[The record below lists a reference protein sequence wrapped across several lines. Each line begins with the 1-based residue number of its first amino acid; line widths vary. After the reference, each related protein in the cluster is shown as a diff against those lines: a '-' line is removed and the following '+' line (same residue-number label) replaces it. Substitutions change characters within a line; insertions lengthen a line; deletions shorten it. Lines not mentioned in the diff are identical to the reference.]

1 MKNLARRLKKK
12 IWNYLNFDNKIRA
25 VERLIVRESNIQKML
40 LGNIL
45 VENLLKKDELQN
57 IHEAE
62 FKVFS
67 QWGDDGII
75 QYLIHKIDTPKTFV
89 DIGAGTYT
97 QPDTRF
103 LLEHDNWSGLAI
115 DASPV
120 DPLKNSELYP
130 CYDITAKQAFI
141 TAENINELI
150 DFKEIGLLNI
160 DIDGNDYWIWK
171 ALKISPIIVIVEY
184 NPYFGLRP
192 ITIPYNKEFRRNI
205 AHHSSM
211 YYGAS
216 LMSLCDLAEEKGYFF
231 VGCNSS
237 GGNAYFIRKDKIGTL
252 KSVTPQDGYRETKS
266 REHRDK
272 NGNLTFTKPQQAVE
286 DLRGMP
292 VFNTQ
297 KKKEEVF

>member
-1 MKNLARRLKKK
+1 MKNIVKKLKKK
-12 IWNYLNFDNKIRA
+12 IWNYLNFDNRIRA
-25 VERLIVRESNIQKML
+25 IERLIVRESNIQKML
-40 LGNIL
+40 LGTL
-45 VENLLKKDELQN
+45 LTDNLLKKGDLAD

-75 QYLIHKIDTPKTFV
+75 QYLINKIDVPKTFV

-115 DASPV
+115 DASSV
-120 DPLKNSELYP
+120 DSFKDSELYP
-130 CYDITAKQAFI
+130 CYDITAKQAFV
-141 TAENINELI
+141 TTENVNELI
-150 DFKEIGLLNI
+150 DFKEVGLLNI

-171 ALKISPIIVIVEY
+171 ALKVNPIIVIVEY

-192 ITIPYNKEFRRNI
+192 ITVPYDEDFIRNV

-216 LMSLCDLAEEKGYFF
+216 LMSLCDLAKEKGYVF
-231 VGCNSS
+231 VGCNSH
-237 GGNAYFIRKDKIGTL
+237 GGNAYFVRKDKIGNL
-252 KSVTPQDGYRETKS
+252 KAVTPQEGYRETKS
-266 REHRDK
+266 REHRNRDGK
-272 NGNLTFTKPQQAVE
+272 LTFTAPQKAVASF
-286 DLRGMP
+286 RGMP

-297 KKKEEVF
+297 EDKNEVF